1 MSIAKNVAEILG
13 ERVTLAVE
21 SIDRMYLNVYVPTL
35 QRPLG
40 VVGFFKYY
48 RGYKFVSSALMDPIT
63 KGFVREMTAFAGTR
77 DIPVVKFE
85 PGQRKDE
92 VAAQYRASF
101 TGREGVLFLG
111 KAQEKVPAFRTQR
124 RHHPVTGARYP
135 WIVKSTALVN
145 QYYWYCLDEDFGPF
159 FLKFSSY
166 FPYNA
171 KLCLNGH
178 EYAKRQLDKEG
189 IGYEALDNG
198 FLSCEDPER
207 LQAVCD
213 GLSAEHIDALARKWL
228 SFLPSPYTDED
239 RAAGFDYDLSV
250 LQAEFALTQILD
262 RPLTGRLL
270 FEQII
275 RENLDL
281 GRPSQVQ
288 LIFNRRVTKRTPG
301 PFRTRV
307 ITEGVTPSVHVDYKS
322 SGIKQYHKEERG
334 LRTETTI
341 NNPRDFGIGKRLP
354 NLPALREIGFQ
365 ANRRLLCV
373 ETVSHDCTIGEV
385 AFQEVQRPAL
395 VEGQRASGLRFG
407 DARVQALLHT
417 LVLFCHLPCGFA
429 NRDLRAPLAQ
439 LLGIPLS
446 QMTQGR
452 MTYDLRRLRLHGLI
466 ERIPGTH
473 RYHLTEFGLRL
484 AFFYTR
490 TYARLLRPGLS
501 TLHAH
506 APPVTPKLNA
516 AFTRVEELIH
526 QQCADAQLDP
536 KT

>member
-1 MSIAKNVAEILG
+1 MSIAQNVADLLR
-13 ERVTLAVE
+13 ERVSLTVE
-21 SIDRMYLNVYVPTL
+21 SIDRMYLNLYIPRL

-63 KGFVREMTAFAGTR
+63 KGFVRETTAFAKAR
-77 DIPVVKFE
+77 DIPVVQFE
-85 PGQRKDE
+85 RGQRKDD
-92 VAAQYRASF
+92 VAAAYLASF

-111 KAQEKVPAFRTQR
+111 KAQEKVPAFRTER
-124 RHHPVTGARYP
+124 RQHPVTGVRFP
-135 WIVKSTALVN
+135 WIVRSTAMVN
-145 QYYWYCLDEDFGPF
+145 QYYWYCVDADFGPF

-178 EYAKRQLDKEG
+178 EYAKRQLEQEG

-198 FLSCEDPER
+198 FLTCEDPQR
-207 LQAVCD
+207 LQALCD
-213 GLSAEHIDALARKWL
+213 ELSAERLDALARKWL
-228 SFLPSPYTDED
+228 SLLPNPYTDED
-239 RAAGFDYDLSV
+239 RAAGYQYDVSI
-250 LQAEFALTQILD
+250 LQAEFALTQILE

-301 PFRTRV
+301 TFRTRV
-307 ITEGVTPSVHVDYKS
+307 ITDGVTPSVHVDYKTS
-322 SGIKQYHKEERG
+322 RIKQYHKENRG

-365 ANRRLLCV
+365 ANRRLLRV
-373 ETVSHDCTIGEV
+373 ETISHDCTIGEA
-385 AFQEVQRPAL
+385 AFQEAQRPA
-395 VEGQRASGLRFG
+395 VVDGQRASGLRFG
-407 DARVQALLHT
+407 DTRVQALLQT
-417 LVLFCHLPCGFA
+417 LVLFCHLPRGFA

-439 LLGIPLS
+439 LLEIPLS

-466 ERIPGTH
+466 QRIPGTH

-501 TLHAH
+501 MLHAH
-506 APPVTPKLNA
+506 APPVPYRLTA

-526 QQCADAQLDP
+526 QQCADAQLDR